1 MGNSASSLPS
11 GIPDV
16 ALHVLRVVDG
26 SPGADAS
33 LEPFFDYI
41 IGVSTSESDFVNLS
55 DSAPPSRPT
64 SADPFSRESPIPA
77 AADPAGPRRSGA
89 GGLRPPATSNGDHG
103 EGEEEGLNVR
113 DLAGVLERNEGK
125 RIGLKVYN
133 AKSQRLRGRSPTP
146 SGDDVRTTGGQAG

>member
-16 ALHVLRVVDG
+16 ALHVLRVADG
-26 SPGADAS
+26 SPGADAA

-64 SADPFSRESPIPA
+64 SADPFAHESSGAASA
-77 AADPAGPRRSGA
+77 AASVESRRSGA
-89 GGLRPPATSNGDHG
+89 GGLRPQASQNGDG
-103 EGEEEGLNVR
+103 DDEDGLNVR
-113 DLAGVLERNEGK
+113 DLASVLERNEGK

-133 AKSQRLRGRSPTP
+133 AKSQRLRGMSPVP
-146 SGDDVRTTGGQAG
+146 